1 MVSASGSGRARAGAV
16 AVGRWVRSA
25 PGTYLWLAA
34 LAVTTIIIR
43 RLPDDEA
50 RQWLGHRSTNL
61 HHLAEDPIRVLIGSA
76 FWTDGGSW
84 FAYAVLFTLFHANA
98 ERWLGTLRWLAVA
111 VLAHVGATY
120 LSEGVLLW
128 AIRHDDAPE
137 RAMYTLD
144 VGVSYALAGVAAV
157 LAYRLVTPWRWLYVL
172 GVLAVVLPPVFVDRT
187 FTDVGHASAAALGF
201 ACYPLTR
208 GRGGA
213 WDPGALV
220 RRFRHRASAG

>member
-1 MVSASGSGRARAGAV
+1 MSAAGSGRARRGAV
-16 AVGRWVRSA
+16 AVWRWVRSA

-34 LAVTTIIIR
+34 LAVTTVIIR

-61 HHLAEDPIRVLIGSA
+61 HHLAEDPVRVLIGSA

-84 FAYAVLFTLFHANA
+84 FAYAVLFTLFHANT

-111 VLAHVGATY
+111 VVAHVGATY

-128 AIRHDDAPE
+128 AIRNDDAPA

-157 LAYRLVTPWRWLYVL
+157 LAYRLVTPWRWLYIM
-172 GVLAVVLPPVFVDRT
+172 GVLAVVLPPVFVNRT
-187 FTDVGHASAAALGF
+187 FTDVGHASAAAIGF

-208 GRGGA
+208 GRGGT
-213 WDPGALV
+213 WNPGVLV
-220 RRFRHRASAG
+220 RRFRRRTSAG